1 MMWLLLAVL
10 ALGFLVGRLVRS
22 GLARRTGKT
31 LSTVGL
37 LFLLFAM
44 GVRLGQEEF
53 LRMKLASFGLSVAV
67 SGFRCRG
74 WSGGCCRPCGTN
86 GEKEETAV
94 IGIVLSLGA
103 GILFGFSGLFPST
116 LEGFLERWIDVS
128 LYVLVF
134 GVGMELA
141 WESKAR

>member
-1 MMWLLLAVL
+1 MWLLLAVL

-53 LRMKLASFGLSVAV
+53 LRMKLASFGLSA
-67 SGFRCRG
+67 
-74 WSGGCCRPCGTN
+74 
-86 GEKEETAV
+86 
-94 IGIVLSLGA
+94 LSLAFAAGA
-103 GILFGFSGLFPST
+103 GAVVVAGLA
-116 LEGFLERWIDVS
+116 ERMVRKRKR
-128 LYVLVF
+128 L
-134 GVGMELA
+134 
-141 WESKAR
+141 